1 MDTKIHELMSDFIEN
16 KGLSRRDFAKK
27 IGEGQSKINGI
38 LKHGTNFQISL
49 LFNINEKY
57 PDFLDKVLIPAFS
70 RNEGLTEGNAKDK
83 LIELLERDN
92 KRLLEE
98 NDKLKK
104 KLKRTKKGV
113 QTNVESNVEQ
123 SF

>member
-1 MDTKIHELMSDFIEN
+1 MSDFIKN
-16 KGLSRRDFAKK
+16 KDLSRRDFAKR

-70 RNEGLTEGNAKDK
+70 HNEGLTEGNAKDK

-104 KLKRTKKGV
+104 KLKRTKKDV
-113 QTNVESNVEQ
+113 QTNVAPTIEQ

>member
-1 MDTKIHELMSDFIEN
+1 MDNKIHRLMSDFIKN
-16 KGLSRRDFAKK
+16 KDLSRRDFAKR

-70 RNEGLTEGNAKDK
+70 HNEGLTEGNAKDK

-104 KLKRTKKGV
+104 KLKRTKKDV
-113 QTNVESNVEQ
+113 QTNVAPTIEQ

>member
-1 MDTKIHELMSDFIEN
+1 MDRKIHDLMSDFVDS
-16 KGLSRRDFAKK
+16 KGLSRTKFAKSV
-27 IGEGQSKINGI
+27 GEGQSKLNGI
-38 LKHGTNFQISL
+38 LQKGTDFRISL

-57 PDFLDKVLIPAFS
+57 SDFLEKVLIPAFS
-70 RNEGLTEGNAKDK
+70 HNEGLTEGNAKDK

-98 NDKLKK
+98 NHKLKK

-113 QTNVESNVEQ
+113 QTNVEPIIE
-123 SF
+123 